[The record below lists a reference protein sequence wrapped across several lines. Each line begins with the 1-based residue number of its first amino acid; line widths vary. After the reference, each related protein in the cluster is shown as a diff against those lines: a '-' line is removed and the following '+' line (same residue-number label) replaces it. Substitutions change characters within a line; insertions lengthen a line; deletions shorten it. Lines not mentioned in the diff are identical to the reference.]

1 MSMLKSRRNNK
12 GEEKNSLRLK
22 KNLLIVS
29 EAWCY
34 KIKDLLKRR

>member
-29 EAWCY
+29 EA
-34 KIKDLLKRR
+34 